1 MHLIT
6 TNRSTYAVSSLGT
19 VGKAWKFNEGSRV
32 WIRGYPEGCVA
43 VVVRRI
49 PGNVFP
55 HYEVMDDDGTML
67 ITPQLNLLRVRP

>member
-1 MHLIT
+1 M
-6 TNRSTYAVSSLGT
+6 
-19 VGKAWKFNEGSRV
+19 WKFNEGSRV

>member
-6 TNRSTYAVSSLGT
+6 TNRSTYAISPLGS
-19 VGKAWKFNEGSRV
+19 VGKMWKFNEGSRV

-43 VVVRRI
+43 VVVRRVA
-49 PGNVFP
+49 GNVFP

-67 ITPQLNLLRVRP
+67 ITPQLNLVRVRP